1 MIYVGL
7 DDTDVLGS
15 PGTKRLAREMVDQL
29 PSDLRC
35 RLIVRHQLLDDPRV
49 PCTTKNSSA
58 AMLLEASPAVQ
69 VPDLIDWLVD
79 WVLGHLVAGS
89 DPGLCVTTA
98 VPHAIT
104 EFGRSCQRQ
113 LVTQQQA
120 RNLAREHGI
129 HLRGLG
135 GDEGGVIGAL
145 AAVGLI
151 AGGDDGRVLRIGDWP
166 DDLSGWQD
174 VSKLWERGIE
184 TRCVDSGQTIA
195 QGRVDVGKHLR
206 PNYRA
211 GRVVLFVRRAA
222 EQQPWQAVRLN

>member
-1 MIYVGL
+1 
-7 DDTDVLGS
+7 
-15 PGTKRLAREMVDQL
+15 MVDQL

-58 AMLLEASPAVQ
+58 AMLLEASPAVR

-89 DPGLCVTTA
+89 DPGLCVTTM

-104 EFGRSCQRQ
+104 EFGRCCQRQ
-113 LVTQQQA
+113 LVTQQRA
-120 RNLAREHGI
+120 RDLAREHGVY
-129 HLRGLG
+129 LQGLG

-151 AGGDDGRVLRIGDWP
+151 ASGDDGRVLRIGDWP
-166 DDLSGWQD
+166 DDLAGWQD
-174 VSKLWERGIE
+174 VSTLWERGIE
-184 TRCVDSGQTIA
+184 TRCVDTGQTIA
-195 QGRVDVGKHLR
+195 QGNVDVGKHLR

-211 GRVVLFVRRAA
+211 GRVVLFARRAA
-222 EQQPWQAVRLN
+222 EQQPWQAVRLT